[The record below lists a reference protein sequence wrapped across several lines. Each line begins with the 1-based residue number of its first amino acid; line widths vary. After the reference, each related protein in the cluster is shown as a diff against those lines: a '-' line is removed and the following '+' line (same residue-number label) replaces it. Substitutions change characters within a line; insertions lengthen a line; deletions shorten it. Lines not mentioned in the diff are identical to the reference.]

1 MEIKKN
7 DKFELI
13 IEDMSEDGAGI
24 GKLDGYIWFV
34 KDALIG
40 DKIEASAM
48 KMKKNYGFARLVR
61 VIEPAPGRVD
71 AKCPVARACG
81 GCQMQELD
89 YAEQLKF
96 KEKKVYNHLKRIGG
110 LENLYLPG
118 EVPAAGS
125 VCAGGSGFGGDDS
138 SVEPIVM
145 EPIIGME
152 HPLRYRNKAQFPIG
166 TGKDGQP
173 IAGFYAGRTHSL
185 IPVPELDCLLG
196 CEENKELLGI
206 VLDFMKEF
214 KISAYDESLHKGLVR
229 HVLLRKGFASGELMV
244 CLVINGNKLPHAEV
258 LVERMKAAGV
268 ASVSLSVNK
277 EKTNV
282 IMGLQIIN
290 LYGPGYIT
298 DKIGNIEYRISPLS
312 FYQVN
317 PVQTE
322 RLYGT
327 ALEFADL
334 SGGETVWDLYC
345 GIGTIS
351 SFLAQKAGKVY
362 GVEIIPEAIDDAR
375 ANAERNGIKNVEFFV
390 GKAEEVLPEQ
400 YEKNQIYADVI
411 VVDPPRKGCDSM
423 CLDTILKMA
432 PKKVVYVSC
441 DSSTLARDIKYLCES
456 GYEVKRVRPVDMFP
470 MSGHVET
477 VCLLSRIK

>member
-1 MEIKKN
+1 MEMKKN

-48 KMKKNYGFARLVR
+48 KMKKNYGFARLVK
-61 VIEPAPGRVD
+61 VLEPAPGRVE
-71 AKCPVARACG
+71 ARCPVARACG
-81 GCQMQELD
+81 GCQMQELS

-110 LENLYLPG
+110 LENIP
-118 EVPAAGS
+118 
-125 VCAGGSGFGGDDS
+125 
-138 SVEPIVM
+138 M

-152 HPLRYRNKAQFPIG
+152 HPWRYRNKAQFPIG
-166 TGKDGQP
+166 TGKDGYP
-173 IAGFYAGRTHSL
+173 VAGFYAGRTHSL
-185 IPVPELDCLLG
+185 IPVPDLDCLLG
-196 CEENKELLGI
+196 CEENKILLSI
-206 VLDFMKEF
+206 VLTFMREF
-214 KISAYDESLHKGLVR
+214 KISAYDENLHKGLVR
-229 HVLLRKGFASGELMV
+229 HVLLRKGFSSGELMV
-244 CLVINGNKLPHAEV
+244 CLVINGNKLPHADEF
-258 LVERMKAAGV
+258 VERMKAAGV

-282 IMGLQIIN
+282 IMGLEIIN

-411 VVDPPRKGCDSM
+411 VVDPPRKGCDVV
-423 CLDTILKMA
+423 CLETILKMA

-441 DSSTLARDIKYLCES
+441 DSSTLARDVKYLCEN

-477 VCLLSRIK
+477 VVRLDRKG

>member
-7 DKFELI
+7 DKFVI
-13 IEDMSEDGAGI
+13 KIEDMSEDGAGI

-40 DKIEASAM
+40 DVIEASAM

-61 VIEPAPGRVD
+61 VIEAAPGRVE

-96 KEKKVYNHLKRIGG
+96 KEKKVFNHLKRIGG
-110 LENLYLPG
+110 MEEIP
-118 EVPAAGS
+118 
-125 VCAGGSGFGGDDS
+125 
-138 SVEPIVM
+138 M

-152 HPLRYRNKAQFPIG
+152 HPWRYRNKAQFPIG

-196 CEENKELLGI
+196 CEENKELLRVI
-206 VLDFMKEF
+206 LDFMKEF
-214 KISAYDESLHKGLVR
+214 KISAYDENLHKGLVR
-229 HVLLRKGFASGELMV
+229 HALLRKGFSSNELMV
-244 CLVINGNKLPHAEV
+244 CLVINGNKLPHAEQF
-258 LVERMKAAGV
+258 VERLLELPMNV
-268 ASVSLSVNK
+268 ASISLSVNK

-282 IMGLQIIN
+282 IMGTEIIN

-322 RLYGT
+322 RLYRT
-327 ALEFADL
+327 AL
-334 SGGETVWDLYC
+334 
-345 GIGTIS
+345 
-351 SFLAQKAGKVY
+351 
-362 GVEIIPEAIDDAR
+362 
-375 ANAERNGIKNVEFFV
+375 
-390 GKAEEVLPEQ
+390 
-400 YEKNQIYADVI
+400 
-411 VVDPPRKGCDSM
+411 
-423 CLDTILKMA
+423 
-432 PKKVVYVSC
+432 
-441 DSSTLARDIKYLCES
+441 
-456 GYEVKRVRPVDMFP
+456 
-470 MSGHVET
+470 
-477 VCLLSRIK
+477 

>member
-7 DKFELI
+7 DKFTI
-13 IEDMSEDGAGI
+13 TIEDMSEDGAGI

-40 DKIEASAM
+40 DVIEASAM
-48 KMKKNYGFARLVR
+48 KMKKNYGFARLVQ
-61 VIEPAPGRVD
+61 VIEPAPGRVA

-89 YAEQLKF
+89 YVEQLKF

-110 LENLYLPG
+110 MENLWLPG
-118 EVPAAGS
+118 EAAGQDPAAES
-125 VCAGGSGFGGDDS
+125 DI
-138 SVEPIVM
+138 IVM

-152 HPLRYRNKAQFPIG
+152 DPWRYRNKAQFPIG

-196 CEENKELLGI
+196 CEENKELLAI
-206 VLDFMKEF
+206 VLEFMKEY
-214 KISAYDESLHKGLVR
+214 KIPAYDEGAHKGLIR
-229 HVLLRKGFASGELMV
+229 HALLRKGFASGELMV
-244 CLVINGNKLPHAEV
+244 CLVINGNKLPHADV
-258 LVERMKAAGV
+258 LVERLKAAGV

-277 EKTNV
+277 ERTNV
-282 IMGLQIIN
+282 IMGTEIIN
-290 LYGPGYIT
+290 LYGPGYIA

-375 ANAERNGIKNVEFFV
+375 ANAKRNGIENVEFFV

-400 YEKNQIYADVI
+400 YEKNHVYADVI
-411 VVDPPRKGCDSM
+411 VVDPPRKGCDAV

-441 DSSTLARDIKYLCES
+441 DSSTLARDVKYLCEN

-477 VCLLSRIK
+477 VCLLSRKAQ

>member
-7 DKFELI
+7 DKFTLV

-61 VIEPAPGRVD
+61 VIEPAPGRVE

-96 KEKKVYNHLKRIGG
+96 KEKKVYNHLKRIGNMA
-110 LENLYLPG
+110 NLYLSG
-118 EVPAAGS
+118 EDTGCDTGAV
-125 VCAGGSGFGGDDS
+125 
-138 SVEPIVM
+138 VM

-152 HPLRYRNKAQFPIG
+152 HPWRYRNKAQFPIG
-166 TGKDGQP
+166 TGKDGYP

-185 IPVPELDCLLG
+185 IPVPGLDCLLG
-196 CEENKELLGI
+196 CEENKILLSI
-206 VLDFMKEF
+206 VLTFMREF
-214 KISAYDESLHKGLVR
+214 KISAYDENLHKGLVR
-229 HVLLRKGFASGELMV
+229 HVLLRKGFASNELMV
-244 CLVINGNKLPHAEV
+244 CLVINGNKLPHADI

-268 ASVSLSVNK
+268 ASLSLSVNK

-282 IMGLQIIN
+282 IMGLEIIN

-298 DKIGNIEYRISPLS
+298 DKIGDIEYRISPLS

-345 GIGTIS
+345 GISTIS

-375 ANAERNGIKNVEFFV
+375 ANAERNGIKNVEF
-390 GKAEEVLPEQ
+390 L
-400 YEKNQIYADVI
+400 
-411 VVDPPRKGCDSM
+411 
-423 CLDTILKMA
+423 
-432 PKKVVYVSC
+432 
-441 DSSTLARDIKYLCES
+441 
-456 GYEVKRVRPVDMFP
+456 
-470 MSGHVET
+470 
-477 VCLLSRIK
+477 

>member
-1 MEIKKN
+1 M
-7 DKFELI
+7 
-13 IEDMSEDGAGI
+13 
-24 GKLDGYIWFV
+24 

-48 KMKKNYGFARLVR
+48 KMKKNYGFARLVK
-61 VIEPAPGRVD
+61 VLEPAPGRVE
-71 AKCPVARACG
+71 ARCPVARACG
-81 GCQMQELD
+81 GCQMQELS

-110 LENLYLPG
+110 LENIP
-118 EVPAAGS
+118 
-125 VCAGGSGFGGDDS
+125 
-138 SVEPIVM
+138 M

-152 HPLRYRNKAQFPIG
+152 HPWRYRNKAQFPIG
-166 TGKDGQP
+166 TGKDGYP
-173 IAGFYAGRTHSL
+173 VAGFYAGRTHSL
-185 IPVPELDCLLG
+185 IPVPDLDCLLG
-196 CEENKELLGI
+196 CEENKILLSI
-206 VLDFMKEF
+206 VLTFMREF
-214 KISAYDESLHKGLVR
+214 KISAYDENLHKGLVR
-229 HVLLRKGFASGELMV
+229 HVLLRKGFSSGELMV
-244 CLVINGNKLPHAEV
+244 CLVINGNKLPHADEF
-258 LVERMKAAGV
+258 VERMKAAGV

-282 IMGLQIIN
+282 IMGLEIIN

-411 VVDPPRKGCDSM
+411 VVDPPRKGCDVV
-423 CLDTILKMA
+423 CLETILKMA

-441 DSSTLARDIKYLCES
+441 DSSTLARDVKYLCEN

-477 VCLLSRIK
+477 VVRLDRKG

>member
-7 DKFELI
+7 DKFVI
-13 IEDMSEDGAGI
+13 TIEDMSEDGAGI

-40 DKIEASAM
+40 DVIEASAM

-61 VIEPAPGRVD
+61 VLEPAPGRVE

-110 LENLYLPG
+110 MEEIP
-118 EVPAAGS
+118 
-125 VCAGGSGFGGDDS
+125 
-138 SVEPIVM
+138 M

-152 HPLRYRNKAQFPIG
+152 HPWRYRNKAQFPIG

-196 CEENKELLGI
+196 CEENKELLRVI
-206 VLDFMKEF
+206 LDFMKEF
-214 KISAYDESLHKGLVR
+214 KISAYDENLHKGLVR
-229 HVLLRKGFASGELMV
+229 HALLRKGFSSNELMV
-244 CLVINGNKLPHAEV
+244 CLVINGNKLPHAEQF
-258 LVERMKAAGV
+258 VERLLELPMNV
-268 ASVSLSVNK
+268 ASISLSVNK

-282 IMGLQIIN
+282 IMGTEIIN

-322 RLYGT
+322 RLYRT

-400 YEKNQIYADVI
+400 YEKNQVYADVI
-411 VVDPPRKGCDSM
+411 VVDPPRKGCDSV

-441 DSSTLARDIKYLCES
+441 DSSTLARDVKYLCEN

-477 VCLLSRIK
+477 VCRLDLK

>member
-1 MEIKKN
+1 MKKN
-7 DKFELI
+7 DKFELV

-61 VIEPAPGRVD
+61 VIEPATGRVE

-96 KEKKVYNHLKRIGG
+96 KEKKVYNHLKRIGNM
-110 LENLYLPG
+110 ENLYLPG
-118 EVPAAGS
+118 ETPTDGQAV
-125 VCAGGSGFGGDDS
+125 
-138 SVEPIVM
+138 VM

-152 HPLRYRNKAQFPIG
+152 HPWRYRNKAQFPIG
-166 TGKDGQP
+166 TGKDGYP
-173 IAGFYAGRTHSL
+173 VAGFYAGRTHSL
-185 IPVPELDCLLG
+185 IPVPGLDCLLG
-196 CEENKELLGI
+196 CEENKILLSI
-206 VLDFMKEF
+206 VLTFMREF
-214 KISAYDESLHKGLVR
+214 KISAYDENLHKGLVR
-229 HVLLRKGFASGELMV
+229 HVLLRKGFASNELMV
-244 CLVINGNKLPHAEV
+244 CVVINGNKLPHAEV
-258 LVERMKAAGV
+258 LTERLKAAGV
-268 ASVSLSVNK
+268 NSVSLSVNK

-282 IMGLQIIN
+282 IMGLEIIN

-298 DKIGNIEYRISPLS
+298 DKIGDIEYRISPLS

-411 VVDPPRKGCDSM
+411 VVDPPRKGCDSV

-441 DSSTLARDIKYLCES
+441 DSSTLARDVKYLCEN

-477 VCLLSRIK
+477 VCLLSKKSQ